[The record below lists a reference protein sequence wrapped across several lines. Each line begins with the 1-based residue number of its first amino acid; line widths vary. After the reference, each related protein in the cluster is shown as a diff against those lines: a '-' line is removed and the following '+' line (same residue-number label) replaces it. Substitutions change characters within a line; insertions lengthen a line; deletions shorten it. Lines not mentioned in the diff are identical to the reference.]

1 MPIDPFAVL
10 NAILRAEAAR
20 AEKARLR
27 RPAASADN
35 DVVAAGARSGAAQ
48 DRTPAASAPDES
60 RTPR

>member
-27 RPAASADN
+27 RPAADE
-35 DVVAAGARSGAAQ
+35 VVAAGARSGAAQ
-48 DRTPAASAPDES
+48 DRTPAAGKPEES

>member
-27 RPAASADN
+27 RPAAADN
-35 DVVAAGARSGAAQ
+35 NVVAAGARSGAAR